1 MSLSFIFLSKLYF
14 MNSNRTHG
22 SALNPDDSLP
32 LALSQ
37 LQGLTLGPEPAA
49 LTVMTQRKKII
60 LNVESVKSQ
69 CQQTI
74 SDILPPSK
82 EFLVSPGEPKPSQAR
97 QDLQP
102 LQRLLILYWNLLW
115 ENIQGKKHPGGFLIS
130 NDCLGLKE
138 AASPRQPPFAGPHL
152 ISKGFPLR
160 GSCSNLRRWNIS
172 LGARGVTVS
181 GYCCWLNNLNRL
193 NCPND

>member
-1 MSLSFIFLSKLYF
+1 

-37 LQGLTLGPEPAA
+37 LRGLTLSPKAAA

-74 SDILPPSK
+74 PDILPPSR

-97 QDLQP
+97 QDLQSV
-102 LQRLLILYWNLLW
+102 QRLLIL
-115 ENIQGKKHPGGFLIS
+115 
-130 NDCLGLKE
+130 LKSSMRKYSGQK
-138 AASPRQPPFAGPHL
+138 APR
-152 ISKGFPLR
+152 
-160 GSCSNLRRWNIS
+160 
-172 LGARGVTVS
+172 
-181 GYCCWLNNLNRL
+181 RL
-193 NCPND
+193 PDLK

>member
-82 EFLVSPGEPKPSQAR
+82 EFLVSPRGTKAISGQTRSAVSPATSDSILKSSMRKYSGQKAPR
-97 QDLQP
+97 RLPDLKW
-102 LQRLLILYWNLLW
+102 LLGTQRSCFSTPTSLCR
-115 ENIQGKKHPGGFLIS
+115 S
-130 NDCLGLKE
+130 
-138 AASPRQPPFAGPHL
+138 SPHL
-152 ISKGFPLR
+152 
-160 GSCSNLRRWNIS
+160 
-172 LGARGVTVS
+172 
-181 GYCCWLNNLNRL
+181 
-193 NCPND
+193 